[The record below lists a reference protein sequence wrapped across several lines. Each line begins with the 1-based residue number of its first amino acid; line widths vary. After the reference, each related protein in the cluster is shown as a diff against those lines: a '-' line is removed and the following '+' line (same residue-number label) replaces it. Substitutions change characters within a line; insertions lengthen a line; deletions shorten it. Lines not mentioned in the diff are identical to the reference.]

1 MTKAV
6 TIAET
11 PTNKPE
17 NRVKA
22 GLTMKTNIKSE
33 AGATQKKAM
42 ANVSANI
49 RRGAGHDG
57 TAQLAMGLLE
67 CQRACACKVKHM

>member
-1 MTKAV
+1 MEKVMASKGKAENMTKAV

-49 RRGAGHDG
+49 EKGRWS
-57 TAQLAMGLLE
+57 
-67 CQRACACKVKHM
+67 